1 MVSHSQPLSSGSTL
15 THSAPNIR
23 RPLPKVA
30 AQILQALVVIL
41 GALLCYF
48 VISNFFLQSVRVTG
62 VSMQPTL
69 RHAQHCFLNRWIFQV
84 RAPARGDIVVIR
96 DPVDRTLA
104 VKRVVGVPGDIIQLG
119 KGQVVLNGKPFP
131 ESYLQKGT
139 LTFPAPDVREQT
151 LRCRSGEFI
160 VMGDNRNNS
169 ADSRNYGP
177 VPRKDVL
184 GLIIE

>member
-1 MVSHSQPLSSGSTL
+1 MSHSQPLSSGSTL

-104 VKRVVGVPGDIIQLG
+104 VKRVVGVPGDIIQS

-131 ESYLQKGT
+131 SPISRRE
-139 LTFPAPDVREQT
+139 PDFSSPRRPEQPQVS
-151 LRCRSGEFI
+151 SG
-160 VMGDNRNNS
+160 S
-169 ADSRNYGP
+169 SS
-177 VPRKDVL
+177 
-184 GLIIE
+184 